1 MEQVRV
7 DKWLW
12 AVRIYKTRSDAA
24 SACRASAVRI
34 NGAIAKPATQL
45 RIGDSVSTRNKA
57 ITRTLRVVGIT
68 EKRVSASLT
77 DQYIEDQTPQLEYDL
92 AAEKRA
98 NARLFKHQGGGRPTK
113 KDRRTIQQL
122 LGPEQD

>member
-1 MEQVRV
+1 MEQVRI

-34 NGAIAKPATQL
+34 NGAIAKPATLL
-45 RIGDSVSTRNKA
+45 RIGDSVSARNKA

-68 EKRVSASLT
+68 EKRVSASLA
-77 DQYIEDQTPQLEYDL
+77 DEYINDQTPQLEYDL
-92 AAEKRA
+92 AAERRA
-98 NARLFKHQGGGRPTK
+98 NARLFKHQGGSRPTK
-113 KDRRTIQQL
+113 KDRRTIEQL
-122 LGPEQD
+122 LGPEPD

>member
-24 SACRASAVRI
+24 SACRASTVRI

-45 RIGDSVSTRNKA
+45 RIGDSVSARNKA

-113 KDRRTIQQL
+113 KDRRTI
-122 LGPEQD
+122 

>member
-92 AAEKRA
+92 AAEKRV

>member
-45 RIGDSVSTRNKA
+45 RIGDSVSARNKA

>member
-45 RIGDSVSTRNKA
+45 LIGDSVSTRNKA
-57 ITRTLRVVGIT
+57 ITHTLRVVGIT

>member
-1 MEQVRV
+1 MEQVRI

-12 AVRIYKTRSDAA
+12 AVRIYKTRSYAA

-34 NGAIAKPATQL
+34 NGAIAKPATLL
-45 RIGDSVSTRNKA
+45 RIGDSVSARNKA

-77 DQYIEDQTPQLEYDL
+77 DQYVEDKTPQQEYDL
-92 AAEKRA
+92 AAGKRA
-98 NARLFKHQGGGRPTK
+98 NARLFKHEGGGRPTK

>member
-1 MEQVRV
+1 MEQVRI

-34 NGAIAKPATQL
+34 NGAIAKPASQL
-45 RIGDSVSTRNKA
+45 RIGDSVSARNKA
-57 ITRTLRVVGIT
+57 ITRTLRVVRIT
-68 EKRVSASLT
+68 EKRVSASLAGE
-77 DQYIEDQTPQLEYDL
+77 YSEDQTPQLEYDL

-98 NARLFKHQGGGRPTK
+98 NARLFKHEGGGRPTK
-113 KDRRTIQQL
+113 KDRRTIEQL
-122 LGPEQD
+122 LGPEPD

>member
-98 NARLFKHQGGGRPTK
+98 NARLFKHQGGGRPTT

>member
-45 RIGDSVSTRNKA
+45 RIGDSVTARNKA

-77 DQYIEDQTPQLEYDL
+77 YQYIEDQTPQLEYDL

-122 LGPEQD
+122 LEPEQD

>member
-1 MEQVRV
+1 MEQVRI

-12 AVRIYKTRSDAA
+12 AVRVYKTRSDAA

-34 NGAIAKPATQL
+34 NGVIAKPATQL
-45 RIGDSVSTRNKA
+45 RIGDSVSARNKA

-68 EKRVSASLT
+68 EKRVSASLAGE
-77 DQYIEDQTPQLEYDL
+77 YIEDKTPQLEYVL

-98 NARLFKHQGGGRPTK
+98 NARLFKHEGGGRPTK

-122 LGPEQD
+122 LGPEPD

>member
-1 MEQVRV
+1 MEQVRI

-12 AVRIYKTRSDAA
+12 AVRIYKTRSDAT

-34 NGAIAKPATQL
+34 NGAIAKPATRL
-45 RIGDSVSTRNKA
+45 RIGDSVSARKKA

-77 DQYIEDQTPQLEYDL
+77 DQYIEDKTPQQEYDL

-98 NARLFKHQGGGRPTK
+98 NACLFKHEGGGRPTK

-122 LGPEQD
+122 LGPEQN

>member
-34 NGAIAKPATQL
+34 NGAIAKPAAQL
-45 RIGDSVSTRNKA
+45 RIGDCVSTRNKA